1 MKRRICC
8 GMMAVVLLLTL
19 LTACAGEEKPLW
31 PRLEEAQYNHY
42 KPRLDHMV
50 EKYGDMFEMDVYGT
64 LFCTNPAYKDWI
76 IGLGGEEDTI
86 TDNFAIRL
94 RRDDIEAFLAEIAE
108 PILGECKV
116 YVWDGMPSILN
127 ADASAENFFTYK
139 RGLVQCRICVS
150 CSEGFRTRGM
160 ELVAAL
166 EAKGYRMSQLDVRF
180 FDGDRYTQTNRA
192 AASV

>member
-64 LFCTNPAYKDWI
+64 LFYTDPAYKDWI

-108 PILGECKV
+108 PILGGVQSLRLGRYALHTEC
-116 YVWDGMPSILN
+116 GRLGG
-127 ADASAENFFTYK
+127 EFFH
-139 RGLVQCRICVS
+139 L
-150 CSEGFRTRGM
+150 
-160 ELVAAL
+160 
-166 EAKGYRMSQLDVRF
+166 
-180 FDGDRYTQTNRA
+180 
-192 AASV
+192 